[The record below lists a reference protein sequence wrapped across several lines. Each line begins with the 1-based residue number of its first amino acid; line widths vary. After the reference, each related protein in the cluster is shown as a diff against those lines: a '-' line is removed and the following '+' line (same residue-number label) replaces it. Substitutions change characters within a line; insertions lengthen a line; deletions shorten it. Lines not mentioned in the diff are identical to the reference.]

1 MPIDTFPEEGSSE
14 LFRANKLWNDL
25 VAFNRDHGEAY
36 DQARSDADEEY
47 ASLLQSLEK
56 LNQKIDKAY
65 DNKRNARLK
74 AGTKDA
80 SHPLIK
86 EANAKIRD
94 LHIERRELW
103 EPLKNAR
110 KNADKKIDKKA
121 FNDLFRNTTNELQ
134 QVKNTDGL
142 QNYTANLVA
151 DYFRTAKDRTFKD
164 PKAKLQFHRFDGT
177 GFFFYRFRRTG

>member
-1 MPIDTFPEEGSSE
+1 M
-14 LFRANKLWNDL
+14 
-25 VAFNRDHGEAY
+25 
-36 DQARSDADEEY
+36 
-47 ASLLQSLEK
+47 
-56 LNQKIDKAY
+56 IDKAY
-65 DNKRNARLK
+65 DKKRNARLK

-94 LHIERRELW
+94 LQIEQRELW

-121 FNDLFRNTTNELQ
+121 FNDSFRITTNELQ

-142 QNYTANLVA
+142 NAYTANLVS
-151 DYFRTAKDRTFKD
+151 DYFRTAKDRTF
-164 PKAKLQFHRFDGT
+164 
-177 GFFFYRFRRTG
+177 